1 MHDTCTCMYNMALSK
16 AYCLRRNFELAYLS
30 TTFGSAVCFTTSVR
44 NLIAYIKKQQQQK
57 PSPNCFIKVR
67 HRTFVFSYDD
77 TIKLAKIV
85 KPGSS

>member
-1 MHDTCTCMYNMALSK
+1 MYKMTLSK
-16 AYCLRRNFELAYLS
+16 AYCLSRNFELAYLS

-44 NLIAYIKKQQQQK
+44 NLIAYIKKT
-57 PSPNCFIKVR
+57 SPNCFIKVR
-67 HRTFVFSYDD
+67 HRAFVFSYDH